1 MAFTKVVEGLDSP
14 LGIASTPSEP
24 DRLYPQTSLA
34 AHVIGYTDVDGRGT
48 AGMERAFDDRLSN
61 PATRGEPL
69 TLSIS
74 SRLQQA
80 LEHELLE
87 RDVVPTF
94 YERDARGIPRRWLQI
109 VKQSIR
115 TVLPGFSARRM
126 VKDYVRDM
134 YLPAVRRET
143 LTI

>member
-1 MAFTKVVEGLDSP
+1 MARRTCRS
-14 LGIASTPSEP
+14 A
-24 DRLYPQTSLA
+24 
-34 AHVIGYTDVDGRGT
+34 T
-48 AGMERAFDDRLSN
+48 AGGPRAS
-61 PATRGEPL
+61 PGENGWLIEGRADPND
-69 TLSIS
+69 
-74 SRLQQA
+74 QGAQDWADAQA
-80 LEHELLE
+80 LYTLIEEQL
-87 RDVVPTF
+87 VPTF
-94 YERDARGIPRRWLQI
+94 YERDAHGIPRRWLQT